1 MLNDL
6 KKIFMLEIDQN
17 PTSSEVLNP
26 VLQISNFLFERLGIL
41 ENLVVKPVGIE
52 GG

>member
-1 MLNDL
+1 MLKDL

-41 ENLVVKPVGIE
+41 EILVIKPVVIE